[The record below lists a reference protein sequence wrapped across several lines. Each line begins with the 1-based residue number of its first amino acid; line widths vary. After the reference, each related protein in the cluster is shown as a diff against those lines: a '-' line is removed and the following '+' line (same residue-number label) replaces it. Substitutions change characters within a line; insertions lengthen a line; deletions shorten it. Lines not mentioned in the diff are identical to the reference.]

1 MTPQPD
7 EPMMSA
13 ISLVEALPDLVRDAE
28 AALLRIGR
36 GDIVDQLREVEVERW
51 TYDDFA
57 DAAYLYLK
65 SPRVAAERTG
75 IRRPAETVAVYD
87 EVEINLDTD
96 EHGRLARIEIL
107 GAGAMVAQLEAR
119 LT

>member
-1 MTPQPD
+1 MPATALAQ
-7 EPMMSA
+7 
-13 ISLVEALPDLVRDAE
+13 ALPDFVRDAE

-36 GDIVDQLREVEVERW
+36 GDIVDQLREVEVEKW

-65 SPRVAAERTG
+65 SPRIAAQRTG
-75 IRRPAETVAVYD
+75 IRRQAETVAVYD

-107 GAGAMVAQLEAR
+107 GARAMVPQLEAR
-119 LT
+119 LS